1 MIFFQTYF
9 IGTIFGEGFGA
20 AVGDS
25 VGEIVDAVIIDYV
38 VGERFGA
45 VNDDNVDFVAGDL
58 TSSSTI
64 APASSPPTTFFTFT

>member
-1 MIFFQTYF
+1 MIFFQKYF
-9 IGTIFGEGFGA
+9 VGTIFGEGFGA

-45 VNDDNVDFVAGDL
+45 VVDDNVDFVAGDL